1 MTIYT
6 LSFYCL
12 GVFILAATALAVTRS
27 DPVHSVV
34 YLILSFLG
42 TAMLFYLFG
51 APFLA
56 ALEVIIYAGAIMV
69 LFLFVLMVLK
79 PEGVNDTR
87 LSRQKWRPAFFLGM
101 LYLVLTGLIIFFD
114 PGSRVPLEPAMAAPK
129 TLGRFV
135 LSRYGLSV
143 EIISLIL
150 LIGLLAVIQLGRGKE
165 KEASKE
171 GS

>member
-1 MTIYT
+1 MTIYAFC
-6 LSFYCL
+6 FYL
-12 GVFILAATALAVTRS
+12 IAVFILAATALAVTRRN
-27 DPVHSVV
+27 PVHAVV

-69 LFLFVLMVLK
+69 LFLFVLMVMKAEVTIEIGL
-79 PEGVNDTR
+79 TW
-87 LSRQKWRPAFFLGM
+87 SKWMPAGFLG
-101 LYLVLTGLIIFFD
+101 LGYLLLAFLLVLVDPRSRTPLLI
-114 PGSRVPLEPAMAAPK
+114 AMAPPK
-129 TLGRFV
+129 ALGRFV
-135 LSRYGLSV
+135 IGRYWLSV

-150 LIGLLAVIQLGRGKE
+150 LLGLVAVIQFGRGKGKNQE
-165 KEASKE
+165 EV